1 MDIIGEF
8 VARIFSEVRPLT
20 DWALGNWYLT
30 GAILVAL
37 IYWAGYQRRVHR

>member
-8 VARIFSEVRPLT
+8 VARIYFELRPIT

-30 GAILVAL
+30 VGILAAL
-37 IYWAGYQRRVHR
+37 IYWAGYQRRAHR

>member
-30 GAILVAL
+30 VGILAAL
-37 IYWAGYQRRVHR
+37 IYWAGSQRRTHR